1 MLKLLELRD
10 FALIGRLELELAPG
24 LNAFT
29 GETGAGKS
37 ILVDAL
43 LQLAG
48 NRADTGLIRSGAA
61 GALIQGEFD
70 DAGQAVTL
78 TRKLQQAGR
87 STARIDGEQVT
98 LSELTRRAGPL
109 IAIHGQHASLELAD
123 RSAHLHLLDRLLPPE
138 GHARLA
144 DHAVI
149 YADWRAASQ
158 RLKELEAALQER
170 ARRLDT
176 INFQLDEIR
185 RAALKPGEEEE
196 LRSGLAELRHAD
208 TVASGSGQA
217 VDLLSEADSSVI
229 AQLAAA
235 SRALDTAARY
245 SSTLEPLAAELKQSL
260 TAVQATAA
268 EIEAFVADFEA
279 DPRRLERAEARLAQ
293 LEGLQR
299 KYGQDAAEILTYAAG
314 LEVEQGKLE
323 GLDTDMADLEAELQV
338 LEARLDES
346 AAALSGLRKA
356 AAVKL
361 ESGLLGYLRQLGMD
375 AARFET
381 EFKEAAAHGRTG
393 RDQVRFLFSANPG
406 EPVAPLTEV
415 ASGGELSRLL
425 LGLNLVAGADQPVL
439 VFDEVDAGT
448 GGKAAIAIGTL
459 LRELAAERQVLV
471 VTHLPQVAAFAH
483 VQFQVSKRESEGR
496 TLSAVR
502 RLDREERIAEL
513 ARMLSGSTTEASLRA
528 AEELLAAAARGG
540 HESDIQP
547 TV

>member
-48 NRADTGLIRSGAA
+48 NRADTGLIRSGAG
-61 GALIQGEFD
+61 GALIQGEFTA
-70 DAGQAVTL
+70 AGNQVTL

-98 LSELTRRAGPL
+98 LAELTRQAAPL

-123 RSAHLHLLDRLLPPE
+123 RSAHLHLLDRLLPPD
-138 GHARLA
+138 GQARLA
-144 DHAVI
+144 EHA
-149 YADWRAASQ
+149 ALHGEWRAASQ

-176 INFQLDEIR
+176 ISFQLEEIR
-185 RAALKPGEEEE
+185 SAGLKPGEEEA
-196 LRSGLAELRHAD
+196 LRASLPELRHAE
-208 TVASGSGQA
+208 TVASGVGQA
-217 VDLLSEADSSVI
+217 TELLTEADSSVI
-229 AQLAAA
+229 GLLAAA
-235 SRALDTAARY
+235 SRALDSAARY
-245 SSTLEPLAAELKQSL
+245 SGTLEPLAAELRQSL

-268 EIEAFVADFEA
+268 EVEAFLNDFEA
-279 DPRRLERAEARLAQ
+279 DPRRLEKSEARLAQ

-299 KYGQDAAEILTYAAG
+299 KYGQDAAEILTYADG
-314 LEVEQGKLE
+314 LELEQARLE
-323 GLDTDMADLEAELQV
+323 ALDSDMAGLEAELSL
-338 LEARLDES
+338 LESRLDAS
-346 AAALSGLRKA
+346 AAVLAELRRA
-356 AAVKL
+356 AAVRL
-361 ESGLLGYLRQLGMD
+361 QNGLLGYLEQLGMH
-375 AARFET
+375 AARFEV
-381 EFKEAAAHGRTG
+381 EFVTAAGHGRFG
-393 RDQVRFLFSANPG
+393 SDQVRFLFSANPG

-448 GGKAAIAIGTL
+448 GGRAAIAIGTL

-483 VQFQVSKRESEGR
+483 VQFQVSKGEADGR
-496 TLSAVR
+496 TLSAVS
-502 RLDREERIAEL
+502 RLTAAERVAEL
-513 ARMLSGSTTEASLRA
+513 ARMLSGSATDASLRA
-528 AEELLAAAARGG
+528 AEELLAAAADSG
-540 HESDIQP
+540 HGSGIQP

>member
-61 GALIQGEFD
+61 DALIQAEFS
-70 DAGQAVTL
+70 DAGSPVTL
-78 TRKLQQAGR
+78 TRKLQQPGR

-98 LSELTRRAGPL
+98 LAELTRRAAPL

-123 RSAHLHLLDRLLPPE
+123 RAAHLHLLDRLLPPE
-138 GHARLA
+138 GRSRLA
-144 DHAVI
+144 DHAAL
-149 YADWRAASQ
+149 YGDWRAASQ

-176 INFQLDEIR
+176 IDFQLEEIR
-185 RAALKPGEEEE
+185 RAALRPGEEEE
-196 LRSGLAELRHAD
+196 LRAGLAELRHAE
-208 TVASGSGQA
+208 TVASGAGQA
-217 VDLLSEADSSVI
+217 VELLSEADSSVI
-229 AQLAAA
+229 GLLAAA
-235 SRALDTAARY
+235 SRSLDSAARH
-245 SSTLEPLAAELKQSL
+245 SSTLEPLAAELRQSL

-268 EIEAFVADFEA
+268 EVEAFLADFEA
-279 DPRRLERAEARLAQ
+279 DPRRLERSESRLAQ

-299 KYGQDAAEILTYAAG
+299 KYGQDAAEILTYADG
-314 LEVEQGKLE
+314 LELEQARLKA
-323 GLDTDMADLEAELQV
+323 LDSDMAGLEAELKAF
-338 LEARLDES
+338 EARLDES
-346 AAALSGLRKA
+346 AAALAQLRRA
-356 AAVKL
+356 AAL
-361 ESGLLGYLRQLGMD
+361 RLQTGLLGYLQQLGMD
-375 AARFET
+375 AARFEV
-381 EFKEAAAHGRTG
+381 EFVQTTGHGRFG

-448 GGKAAIAIGTL
+448 GGRAAIAIGTL
-459 LRELAAERQVLV
+459 LRELATERQVLV

-483 VQFQVSKRESEGR
+483 VQFQVSKKETEGR

-502 RLDREERIAEL
+502 RLSADERVAEL
-513 ARMLSGSTTEASLRA
+513 ARMLSGSTTDASLRA
-528 AEELLAAAARGG
+528 AEELLTAAGGG
-540 HESDIQP
+540 HGSDVQP
-547 TV
+547 TA